1 MSADRRRRRM
11 RFERAGRHFMNR
23 QLAAAWNT
31 WWVESVGMGV
41 NTQPLCPLKE
51 ACLIPWWAGKCGH
64 GCECRYAVRVGAT
77 YIFIAFICFITYH
90 DIPSVCR
97 FAHHT
102 ECKRQ
107 GNLLS
112 KAAGRMKNL
121 KLARSYYK
129 WYDLILEKRVHEL
142 KAGK

>member
-1 MSADRRRRRM
+1 M
-11 RFERAGRHFMNR
+11 
-23 QLAAAWNT
+23 
-31 WWVESVGMGV
+31 
-41 NTQPLCPLKE
+41 
-51 ACLIPWWAGKCGH
+51 
-64 GCECRYAVRVGAT
+64 
-77 YIFIAFICFITYH
+77 
-90 DIPSVCR
+90 CR